1 LAGDGCDLRV
11 AGSDFQAD
19 ADLMSD
25 IAANRASLVRSGT
38 IWQSVPVVTALLW
51 FGLFAAALILS
62 VILCDGRLIFT
73 LDDPYIH
80 LAVADH
86 IRSGGYGVNAS
97 EVSSPS
103 SSIIWPY
110 LLAVTET
117 LHLGAFGPLLINAVA
132 AVATVV
138 AFLRI
143 LQTAELLDPARAKP
157 LLFFVALLAI
167 FSSSAIALPLTGM
180 EHSLH
185 VWATVAT
192 FGGLTEAARGRS
204 PTPMHFVAL
213 VMLPL
218 IRFEGAAFAIAA
230 VMGFALLG
238 QRRFAA
244 AAAAVTLCALATY
257 FARMASLGLPL
268 LPSSVLLKSRIVEN
282 SYEGTGVFASILH
295 NLGAS
300 FDDPTGFRLMLLGV
314 ALACAMVVLRSDRS
328 ALIVCATVLAAIG
341 AHLGFGQYGWF
352 YRYEVYIVALAVLTL
367 FWAVARMRALL
378 SVPQWTAATVISVGL
393 AGLAS
398 VSYASA
404 ALETPFASRGV
415 YEQHYQLGRFA
426 QQLYGRPIAVNDL
439 GLVAWRNSNFV
450 LDLWGLGSERVR
462 KAKRAGRYG
471 PDEMAA
477 LADEYHVGVAMIYDS
492 WFAQGVPASWKK
504 VAILHTIPV
513 TGARGDVAFYITPA
527 AEPEA
532 VASALKAF
540 ASALPERDRL
550 EMVAQ

>member
-1 LAGDGCDLRV
+1 MPDV
-11 AGSDFQAD
+11 
-19 ADLMSD
+19 
-25 IAANRASLVRSGT
+25 AANHASFPRSSA
-38 IWQSVPVVTALLW
+38 IRQSVPLVTASLW
-51 FGLFAAALILS
+51 LMLFAATLIFS
-62 VILCDGRLIFT
+62 VTLCDGRLIFT

-117 LHLGAFGPLLINAVA
+117 LHLGAFGPLLINAA
-132 AVATVV
+132 AAAATVV

-143 LQTAELLDPARAKP
+143 LESAELLGPGREKP

-167 FSSSAIALPLTGM
+167 FSSSAIALPMTGM

-204 PTPMHFVAL
+204 PTAMHFAAL
-213 VMLPL
+213 VLLPL
-218 IRFEGAAFAIAA
+218 IRFEGIAFAIAA
-230 VMGFALLG
+230 MIGFALLG

-244 AAAAVTLCALATY
+244 AAAAVMLCAFAAY
-257 FARMASLGLPL
+257 FARMVALGLPL
-268 LPSSVLLKSRIVEN
+268 LPSSVLLKSRIAE
-282 SYEGTGVFASILH
+282 SGYEGTGVFASILR
-295 NLGAS
+295 NLGDGFAN
-300 FDDPTGFRLMLLGV
+300 PAGFRLMLLGL
-314 ALACAMVVLRSDRS
+314 ALAGVMALLRSDRG
-328 ALIVCATVLAAIG
+328 ALIVCATVLAAIA

-352 YRYEVYIVALAVLTL
+352 YRYEVYIVALAVLAL
-367 FWAVARMRALL
+367 LYAVARARAVL
-378 SVPQWTAATVISVGL
+378 SVPQWTAATLATVGL
-393 AGLAS
+393 ASFAS
-398 VSYASA
+398 VGYASA

-426 QQLYGRPIAVNDL
+426 QQLYRRPIAVNDL
-439 GLVAWRNSNFV
+439 GLVAWGNPNFV

-471 PDEMAA
+471 PAEMAA

-492 WFAQGVPASWKK
+492 WFAQGVPASWRK

-513 TGARGDVAFYITPA
+513 TGARGDVSFYVTPA
-527 AEPEA
+527 AEPQL
-532 VASALKAF
+532 VAGALKAF
-540 ASALPERDRL
+540 ASTLPARDRL
-550 EMVAQ
+550 EMVAP